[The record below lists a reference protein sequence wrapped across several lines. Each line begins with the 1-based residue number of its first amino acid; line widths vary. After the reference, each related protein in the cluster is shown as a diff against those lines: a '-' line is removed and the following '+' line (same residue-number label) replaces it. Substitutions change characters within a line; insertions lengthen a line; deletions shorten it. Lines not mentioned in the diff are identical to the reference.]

1 MTYEL
6 KTIDDYNIKKTPALE
21 WDKLFKEFISKSD
34 FSTNT
39 AKSYKRRLRS
49 FEGWLLNNRINSPS
63 RQDIIDYKKEITAQL
78 NSPLS
83 VSNYLTAVR
92 RFFNWLEVELIY
104 PNVTKDIKN
113 PPKPRGFR
121 KDALDIE
128 QVKRLLSSID
138 RTTLIGKRDFALIN
152 LMIRTGE
159 RTIEIARATIGDI
172 QKMNG
177 KHILW
182 LQGKGR
188 LEKDEFVVLTSSA
201 LSPIEDY
208 LLHRG
213 RLPFNSPLFASHSS
227 NCKEKPLGTRS
238 IRRIIK
244 NHLKSIHINS
254 SRLSAH
260 SLRHTTVTLA
270 LMAGVPLQE
279 VKELARHSNIN
290 TTLCYAHNIKKLE
303 AVAEN
308 AIEKLLLDH
317 T

>member
-1 MTYEL
+1 MRYEL
-6 KTIDDYNIKKTPALE
+6 KTIENHNVQRAPDLE

-34 FSTNT
+34 FSSNT

-49 FEGWLLNNRINSPS
+49 FEGWLLNNLVKSPS
-63 RQDIIDYKKEITAQL
+63 KQDIIDYKKEITAQL
-78 NSPLS
+78 SSPLS

-121 KDALDIE
+121 KDALDLE

-159 RTIEIARATIGDI
+159 RTIEIARATTGDI
-172 QKMNG
+172 QKKNG

-213 RLPFNSPLFASHSS
+213 RLPSSSPLFASHSS
-227 NCKEKPLGTRS
+227 NCKEKSLGTRS
-238 IRRIIK
+238 IRRIVK

-254 SRLSAH
+254 NRLSAH

-270 LMAGVPLQE
+270 LMAGASLQE
-279 VKELARHSNIN
+279 VKELARHSNVN
-290 TTLCYAHNIKKLE
+290 TTLIYAHNINRTEGIAE
-303 AVAEN
+303 ALIDEL
-308 AIEKLLLDH
+308 I
-317 T
+317 